1 MYWLS
6 RPAMK
11 MMRNKLPPISATER
25 AALEAGSV
33 WWEAEL
39 FRGAPDW
46 QRLAAIQSHTLTD
59 EEQDFL
65 DGPTTEL
72 CRRLNDWQITH
83 QLHDLPP
90 EVWTFLKQQR
100 FFGMIIP
107 KQYGGLGFS
116 ALAHSEV
123 VQKIAS
129 RSGSAAVT
137 VMVPNSLGPAELL
150 LHYGSEQQKN
160 YYLPRLARGDEI
172 PCFALT
178 SATAGSDAGSI
189 SDYGVVC
196 QGLYRGKQVLGMK
209 VSWKKRYITLAP
221 VATVLGLAF
230 KVYDPG
236 GLLGGEVELGITC
249 ALIPTQTAGVE
260 IGERHIPLDMAFLN
274 GPTCGAEVFVP
285 MQWVIGGE
293 QNLGRGWPML
303 MASLAAGRG
312 ISLPALG
319 VGYSKM
325 ACFTTGAY
333 ARLRQQ
339 FGVPIAR
346 FEGVEEA
353 LAKMAGLTYL
363 MDAGR
368 RLTLSGLD
376 SGAQPA
382 VISAIVKHY
391 LTEATRTV
399 ITAAM
404 DIHGGRGICVG
415 PRNYLA
421 LAYQSLPVAITVE
434 GANIL
439 TRSLII
445 FGQGAL
451 RCHPHLFAEAQAAEQ
466 NDLATFDLHLSAHL
480 GYLLKNAGRS
490 LWSGCSFGFGLKKPA
505 AGFEGRYYQHL
516 GRYSAA
522 FALLADA
529 ALLSLGGELKRRE
542 RISAR
547 FADALA
553 YLFFTSALLKRFASE
568 GRPEADRAL
577 LQWGC
582 DYSLYQVE
590 QALLAICQNFPTRTL
605 GVVLQRWIFPLG
617 VWRKLPSDV
626 LEHQVAQLIT
636 NLGQSRE
643 RLCAGIYQCDQQ
655 EDLCGRIEMAFQAQ
669 LRAEPIQKRLRQV
682 SPQPFDL
689 DYEDWLEQLL
699 SESLIT
705 AVEARLLREAETA
718 VQEAIRVDSFKAE
731 EVQLF
736 SVPNQAA

>member
-1 MYWLS
+1 MYFLS
-6 RPAMK
+6 RLAMQRVRK
-11 MMRNKLPPISATER
+11 SLPPISATER
-25 AALEAGSV
+25 AALEAGGV

-39 FRGAPDW
+39 FQGNPDW
-46 QRLAAIQSHTLTD
+46 GKLEAVVAHSLSD
-59 EEQDFL
+59 EEQAFID
-65 DGPTTEL
+65 DPTHEL
-72 CRRLNDWQITH
+72 CRLLNDWQITH

-90 EVWTFLKQQR
+90 EVWDFLKQRR
-100 FFGMIIP
+100 FFGIIIP
-107 KQYGGLGFS
+107 KEYGGLGFS

-123 VQKIAS
+123 VMKIAS
-129 RSGSAAVT
+129 RCGSAAVT

-150 LHYGSEQQKN
+150 LHYGSETQKN

-178 SATAGSDAGSI
+178 SARAGSDAGSI

-196 QGLYRGKQVLGMK
+196 QGLHRGKQVLGLR
-209 VSWKKRYITLAP
+209 VSWQKRYITLAP

-230 KVYDPG
+230 RAYDPD
-236 GLLGGEVELGITC
+236 GLLGGEVDLGITC
-249 ALIPTQTAGVE
+249 ALIPTATEGVR

-274 GPTCGAEVFVP
+274 GPTTGSGVFVP
-285 MQWVIGGE
+285 LEWIIGGE
-293 QNLGRGWPML
+293 ANLGCGWPML
-303 MASLAAGRG
+303 MDSLAAGRG

-333 ARLRQQ
+333 TRLRQQ

-346 FEGVEEA
+346 FEGVEEV
-353 LAKMAGLTYL
+353 LARMAGLTYM

-368 RLTLSGLD
+368 RLTLSALD
-376 SGAQPA
+376 SGEQPA
-382 VISAIVKHY
+382 VVSAILKHY
-391 LTEATRTV
+391 LTEGARTV
-399 ITAAM
+399 VTAAM
-404 DIHGGRGICVG
+404 DLHGGRGICVG

-439 TRSLII
+439 TRNLII

-451 RCHPHLFAEAQAAEQ
+451 RCHPHLLAEAEAAQ
-466 NDLATFDLHLSAHL
+466 SGDLACFDRHFTAHL
-480 GYLLKNAGRS
+480 IYLLKNSGRS
-490 LWSGCSFGFGLKKPA
+490 FWSALSFGRGLSRPV

-522 FALLADA
+522 FSFLSDV

-553 YLFFTSALLKRFASE
+553 YLFFASALLKRFAAE
-568 GRPEADRAL
+568 GRPESDRVL

-582 DYSLYQVE
+582 DYCFYQIE
-590 QALLAICQNFPTRTL
+590 QALLSLCQNFPRRGL
-605 GVVLQRWIFPLG
+605 GLLLQRWVFPLG
-617 VWRKLPSDV
+617 TWRKPPSDA
-626 LEHQVAQLIT
+626 LDHALARLIT
-636 NLGQSRE
+636 EDGEARQ
-643 RLCAGIYQCDQQ
+643 RLCAGIYQCDQK
-655 EDLCGRIEMAFQAQ
+655 EDLCGRIEVAFQAQ
-669 LRAEPIQKRLRQV
+669 MLAEPIQRRLSQV

-689 DYEDWLEQLL
+689 EYAEWLEQLL
-699 SESLIT
+699 QESLIT
-705 AVEARLLREAETA
+705 ATEARLLREAERA
-718 VQEAIRVDSFKAE
+718 VQEAIQVDSFKAE
-731 EVQLF
+731 ELRLC
-736 SVPNQAA
+736 SVPNRAA